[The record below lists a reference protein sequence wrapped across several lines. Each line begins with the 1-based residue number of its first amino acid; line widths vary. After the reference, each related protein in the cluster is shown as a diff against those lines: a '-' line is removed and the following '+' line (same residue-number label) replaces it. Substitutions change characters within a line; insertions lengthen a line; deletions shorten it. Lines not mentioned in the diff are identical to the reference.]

1 MILSKNII
9 SELNAANVSLPSAE
23 NFDYP
28 EKVIQFG
35 TGVLLRGLPDF
46 IIHQANQAGEFK
58 GRILVVQSTGAG
70 AVESF
75 AKQDNLYTL
84 AINGLDGGE
93 IREEFVLIN
102 AISRVCAA
110 SSQWEEILKSAE
122 SDDMQILISNTTEV
136 GIVASADT
144 VQEMPPS
151 SFPGKVCAYLYRRY
165 KHFNGDPSKGMV
177 ILPTELIDNNGK
189 QLKKF
194 VLEVAD
200 RSGIEADFLNWLE
213 TANDFCDTL
222 VDRIVPGKLNAEQQT
237 KAQQTLGYEDD
248 LMIMAEPYYLWAIS
262 CNNERTANKLSFA
275 EQHAS
280 VHLVPSIKNF
290 KEIKLRLLNG
300 THTFSCAAAI
310 IAGFKTVKEAME
322 DNTFRRF
329 VSSLTEEIISCMD
342 DPDLNKE
349 ELERFARQVLDR
361 FANPFLE
368 HRWESISLNYTT
380 KMRTRNVPLL
390 LKSKEREECPL
401 SSMSLGFAAYVLFM
415 RSKESAGQ
423 YIQDAYG
430 SSITLQDDQA
440 GKLYAYSQ
448 QGHEGLVKLLEDQE
462 LWGASLMDIPGFA
475 EQVQR
480 DKHAIVQ
487 NGFLNAFEE
496 E

>member
-1 MILSKNII
+1 MILSKNIL
-9 SELNAANVSLPSAE
+9 SKLNPENVSLPAAE
-23 NFDYP
+23 SFDYP

-70 AVESF
+70 AVDSF

-84 AINGLDGGE
+84 AINGLDAGK
-93 IREEFVLIN
+93 IREDYLIIN

-110 SSQWEEILKSAE
+110 SVQWEEILKSAE
-122 SDDMQILISNTTEV
+122 SEDMQILISNTTEV
-136 GIVASADT
+136 GIVASNDT
-144 VQEMPPS
+144 IQDMPPS
-151 SFPGKVCAYLYRRY
+151 SFPGKVCAYLQHRY
-165 KHFNGDPSKGMV
+165 QYFKGDPSKGMV
-177 ILPTELIDNNGK
+177 ILPTELIDNNGS
-189 QLKKF
+189 QLKKY
-194 VLEVAD
+194 VLEVAE
-200 RSGIEADFLNWLE
+200 RSGLAADFLTWLA

-222 VDRIVPGKLNAEQQT
+222 VDRIVPGKLNAQQQI
-237 KAQQTLGYEDD
+237 KAQHSLGYVDD

-262 CNNERTANKLSFA
+262 CNNERTANKLSFVK
-275 EQHAS
+275 QHAT

-310 IAGFKTVKEAME
+310 IAGFTTVKEAMAN
-322 DNTFRRF
+322 DTFRRF
-329 VSSLTEEIISCMD
+329 VYRLTQEIISCMD
-342 DPDLNKE
+342 DPELDKK
-349 ELERFARQVLDR
+349 ELERFASQVLDR

-380 KMRTRNVPLL
+380 KMRMRNVPLL
-390 LKSKEREECPL
+390 LKSKELAGCPL
-401 SSMSLGFAAYVLFM
+401 SSMSLGFAAYLLLM

-430 SSITLQDDQA
+430 PSITLQDDQA
-440 GKLYAYSQ
+440 AKLFIYSQ
-448 QGHEGLVKLLEDQE
+448 QGHEGLVKLLEDRE
-462 LWGASLMDIPGFA
+462 IWGANLMDIPDFA

-487 NGFLNAFEE
+487 NGFLKAFEE
-496 E
+496 K